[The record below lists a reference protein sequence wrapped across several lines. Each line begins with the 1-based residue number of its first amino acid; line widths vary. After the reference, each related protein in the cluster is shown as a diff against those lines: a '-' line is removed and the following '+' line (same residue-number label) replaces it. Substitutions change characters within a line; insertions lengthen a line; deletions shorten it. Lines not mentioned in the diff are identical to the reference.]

1 MTNRF
6 SLKKEK
12 KRGGKKVMINP
23 RINSMKLKLP
33 RDIQKISNIKNRTS
47 LFHFNNKNFNAE
59 IFDDD
64 GKTSSR
70 IRKKN

>member
-1 MTNRF
+1 
-6 SLKKEK
+6 
-12 KRGGKKVMINP
+12 MINP